1 MKTNLVDLMSK
12 VSQLESEFTELSY
25 ELQTQSMNVTVIEL
39 DGQSQDLE
47 FYPYF
52 KDDFNRYI
60 ELGNEITKLK
70 GIIFER
76 NNSLKLKNGNTIQK
90 TIAEIQNKRKVLNLV
105 KRLAKQNP
113 SKKRTSETNN
123 SYFTSRE
130 LAYNKDMM
138 VDLQNKLTT
147 EIQDLELEI
156 SQLNAD
162 TFEI

>member
-12 VSQLESEFTELSY
+12 VSQLESEFAELSY
-25 ELQTQSMNVTVIEL
+25 ELQNQSMNVTVIEL

-52 KDDFNRYI
+52 KDDFDRYI
-60 ELGNEITKLK
+60 ELGNEITQLK

-90 TIAEIQNKRKVLNLV
+90 TIAEIQNKRKILNLV

-130 LAYNKDMM
+130 LAYDKDMM

-147 EIQDLELEI
+147 KIQDLELEI
-156 SQLNAD
+156 SQLNAE

>member
-25 ELQTQSMNVTVIEL
+25 ELQNQSMNVTVIEL

-52 KDDFNRYI
+52 KDDFDRYI
-60 ELGNEITKLK
+60 ELGNEITQLK
-70 GIIFER
+70 GIIFEK

-90 TIAEIQNKRKVLNLV
+90 TIAEIQNKRKILNLV

-130 LAYNKDMM
+130 LAYDKNMM

-156 SQLNAD
+156 SQLNAE

>member
-52 KDDFNRYI
+52 KDDFDRYI

-90 TIAEIQNKRKVLNLV
+90 TIAEIQNKRKILNLV

-130 LAYNKDMM
+130 LAYDKDMM

-156 SQLNAD
+156 SQLNAE

>member
-39 DGQSQDLE
+39 DGQRQDLE

-52 KDDFNRYI
+52 KDDFDREI
-60 ELGNEITKLK
+60 ELGNEITQLK
-70 GIIFER
+70 GIRFER

-130 LAYNKDMM
+130 LAYDKDMM

-156 SQLNAD
+156 CQLNAE

>member
-12 VSQLESEFTELSY
+12 VSQLENEFAELSY
-25 ELQTQSMNVTVIEL
+25 ELQSQSMNVTIIEL
-39 DGQSQDLE
+39 DGHSQDLE

-52 KDDFNRYI
+52 KDDFDRYI
-60 ELGNEITKLK
+60 ELGNEITRLK

-130 LAYNKDMM
+130 LAYDKNMM

-156 SQLNAD
+156 SQLNAE

>member
-52 KDDFNRYI
+52 KDDFDRYI

-90 TIAEIQNKRKVLNLV
+90 TIAEIQNKRKILNLV
-105 KRLAKQNP
+105 KKLAKQNP

-130 LAYNKDMM
+130 LAYDKDMM

-156 SQLNAD
+156 SQLNAE

>member
-12 VSQLESEFTELSY
+12 VSQLESEFAELSY

-52 KDDFNRYI
+52 KDDFDRYI
-60 ELGNEITKLK
+60 ELGNEITQLK

-130 LAYNKDMM
+130 LAYDKNMM

-156 SQLNAD
+156 SQLNAE

>member
-47 FYPYF
+47 LYPYF
-52 KDDFNRYI
+52 KDDFDRYI

-130 LAYNKDMM
+130 LAYDKDMM

-156 SQLNAD
+156 SQLNAE

>member
-90 TIAEIQNKRKVLNLV
+90 TIAEIQNKRKILNLV
-105 KRLAKQNP
+105 KKLAKQNP

-130 LAYNKDMM
+130 LAYDKDMM

-156 SQLNAD
+156 SQLNAE

>member
-52 KDDFNRYI
+52 KDGFDRYI

-90 TIAEIQNKRKVLNLV
+90 TIAEIQNKRKILNLV
-105 KRLAKQNP
+105 KKLAKQNP

-130 LAYNKDMM
+130 LAYDKDMM

-156 SQLNAD
+156 SQLNAE

>member
-25 ELQTQSMNVTVIEL
+25 ELQNQSMNVTVIEL

-52 KDDFNRYI
+52 KDDFDRYI

-90 TIAEIQNKRKVLNLV
+90 TIAEIQNKRKILNLV
-105 KRLAKQNP
+105 KKLAKQNP

-130 LAYNKDMM
+130 LAYDKDMM

-156 SQLNAD
+156 SQLNAE